1 MASPFEDF
9 PNVRLAWQRSTG
21 APADLREGLAAP
33 AETIIIEGYLTGD
46 ATLSGASTI
55 GAAPI
60 TARAMGLPNAVA
72 PGSRAARVYVIRWAL
87 LPNAATWLDVGE
99 AWAWTATGLRPDGL
113 TAGEQELQLYL
124 GPLIVLPT
132 PGPGTVGTAVI
143 DQVNGPGG
151 DGGVGA
157 LLREEVG
164 DQLFITLRM
173 PR

>member
-9 PNVRLAWQRSTG
+9 PNVRLAWQRPTG

-33 AETIIIEGYLTGD
+33 TETVAIEGYLTGD
-46 ATLSGASTI
+46 GVLSGASTI

-60 TARAMGLPNAVA
+60 TARAMGLPNVVA
-72 PGSRAARVYVIRWAL
+72 PGSRSARVYVIRWAL
-87 LPNAATWLDVGE
+87 VPSGDEWLDVGTG
-99 AWAWTATGLRPDGL
+99 WAWTATGLRPDGL

-124 GPLIVLPT
+124 GPLAALPT

-143 DQVNGPGG
+143 DQVNGPSG

-164 DQLFITLRM
+164 DQLFITLRL